1 VTRIGRRAIGRWY
14 ALAGSS
20 LGIIFVGPDRVNP
33 SNTAWLRRGDLAFEQ
48 VVWQFARQES
58 VIRWPILALRNY
70 GESWGTQMIGGNALV
85 PLLLTPIWQVT
96 SFPNQYIGIWLALAI
111 GLHMYWANCLV
122 SLFATDERLVILG
135 SVMLTLSPV
144 LFYRMGWMLHG
155 TLVCQ
160 WILLWGLTLYF
171 ETQVRARRWVLL
183 LIVAMLSNLYIFVMV
198 SAVVGA
204 AFLREL
210 LAHKPRNIQRTL
222 RTFAIIGGA
231 TIAIA
236 WVFGLLR
243 NGESFKGDGTFRSNV
258 LSFFN
263 PDFGI
268 DEFSLLWT
276 NFPYFRN
283 RTLPWESGEGFAY
296 LGLGVLLSLA
306 LVVVQWRRF
315 VKQWRAWLPL
325 VIIAFLL
332 FGVAIS
338 NVAALSRREISYW
351 WPAPL
356 LEFREVFRAA
366 PRFSWLLY
374 YTLMFAGVGAIV
386 TMRQIGNTRRIVILA
401 CLVIVQIID
410 IAPGL
415 STSRRELRQ
424 PDQQPTLVLS
434 NEWSK
439 FAQEQKQ
446 IVFAPTFDISIES
459 TDRATSEWQDSP
471 VWFDVVW
478 WASEN
483 GLTTNFA
490 ATARPATEAVTR
502 ENQRLSGEF
511 SSGNLRSN
519 SLYVFRTQESRTE
532 LVDSLRSGCEVRT
545 ASGVAVVVCD

>member
-1 VTRIGRRAIGRWY
+1 
-14 ALAGSS
+14 
-20 LGIIFVGPDRVNP
+20 
-33 SNTAWLRRGDLAFEQ
+33 
-48 VVWQFARQES
+48 
-58 VIRWPILALRNY
+58 
-70 GESWGTQMIGGNALV
+70 TQLIGGNALV

-111 GLHMYWANCLV
+111 GLHMYWASRLV

-171 ETQVRARRWVLL
+171 ENQLRAQRWLLL

-198 SAVVGA
+198 LAVVGG

-210 LAHKPRNIQRTL
+210 LAHKSKSIQRTW
-222 RTFAIIGGA
+222 RTFANIGGA

-243 NGESFKGDGTFRSNV
+243 SGESFKGDGTFRSNV
-258 LSFFN
+258 LAFFN

-268 DEFSLLWT
+268 DEFSSLWT
-276 NFPYFRN
+276 SFPYFRN
-283 RTLPWESGEGFAY
+283 RTLLWESGEGFAY

-325 VIIAFLL
+325 VIVALLL

-338 NVAALSRREISYW
+338 NVAALSRREFSYW

-386 TMRQIGNTRRIVILA
+386 TMRQISNTRRIVILA

-415 STSRRELRQ
+415 STSRRELLQ
-424 PDQQPTLVLS
+424 PDQQPNLMLS
-434 NEWSK
+434 NEWSN
-439 FAQEQKQ
+439 FAQEQKR
-446 IVFAPTFDISIES
+446 IVFAPTFDISIEA

-471 VWFDVVW
+471 IWFDVVW

-502 ENQRLSGEF
+502 ENQRLSDEF

-519 SLYVFRTQESRTE
+519 SLYVFRTPESRTK
-532 LVDSLRSGCEVRT
+532 LVTSLRSGCKAQT
-545 ASGVAVVVCD
+545 ASRVAVVVCD